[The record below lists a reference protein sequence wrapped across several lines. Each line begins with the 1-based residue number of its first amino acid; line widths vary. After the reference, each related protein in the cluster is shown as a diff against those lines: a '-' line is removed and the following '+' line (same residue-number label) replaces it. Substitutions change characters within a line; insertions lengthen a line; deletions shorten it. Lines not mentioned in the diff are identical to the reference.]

1 MSRGSLAF
9 GPHLNLT
16 AAKTDIPSALEKVG
30 WAKGGRGKRWA
41 GPRGKSLT
49 NLHATAGQLLEI
61 CLLKASAWG
70 RQDSSVGK

>member
-30 WAKGGRGKRWA
+30 CAKGGRGKRWA

-49 NLHATAGQLLEI
+49 NPVWWKTFTSQQANYL
-61 CLLKASAWG
+61 
-70 RQDSSVGK
+70 RFVF